1 MLSLMSSKER
11 NGNFK
16 TYKKMRNGIQF
27 TNDGRW
33 GRGSVL
39 GYHGSPNF
47 VFKTE
52 GHNVDIAGLRC
63 REPKSA
69 IVTNGNARF
78 RIGIEV
84 EKNSINRSAI
94 KEYPL
99 FKGFERDSSCGLEA
113 ITHVLPLLPKSAWR
127 SKVFNMFHEAEKVI
141 EDSYSPSN
149 YRCGAHVTLSVDG
162 LDSTELMELV
172 REYAGIILAV
182 FPLRLANYYCKGNP
196 RLRTDVDAW
205 DCNTKYVVCK
215 NANFGIEFRL
225 PSAIKSVRA
234 MQLRYEL
241 FYELIN
247 FAVNHQGKSF
257 GIFLRRVKPII
268 VRMYEGDFDKVEQ
281 VMTLAKSFQKFIK
294 TGRVS
299 SDIRPYLEGD
309 FLTHRSR
316 VQRDYSEYYDR
327 NCARE
332 QGTRYRVRVED

>member
-1 MLSLMSSKER
+1 
-11 NGNFK
+11 
-16 TYKKMRNGIQF
+16 MRNGIQF
-27 TNDGRW
+27 TNDGHY
-33 GRGSVL
+33 GRGQVL
-39 GYHGSPNF
+39 GYHGSPDF

-52 GHNVDIAGLRC
+52 GHNVDIAGLKC
-63 REPKSA
+63 RESKSQ
-69 IVTNGNARF
+69 IVNESNEARF

-99 FKGFERDSSCGLEA
+99 FKGFETDSSCGLEA

-149 YRCGAHVTLSVDG
+149 YLCGAHVTLSVDG
-162 LDSTELMELV
+162 MDSTELMELV

-182 FPLRLANYYCKGNP
+182 FPLRLANSYCSRNP
-196 RLRTDVDAW
+196 RLRTDVENWTTDSE
-205 DCNTKYVVCK
+205 NSTMRKYTVCK
-215 NANFGIEFRL
+215 NTNFGIEFRL

-268 VRMYEGDFDKVEQ
+268 VRMYEGDADKIAQ
-281 VMTLAKSFQKFIK
+281 VMLLAKSFQKFIK

-309 FLTHRSR
+309 LITHRNRRTTDMS
-316 VQRDYSEYYDR
+316 DYYDR
-327 NCARE
+327 NCASE
-332 QGTRYRVRVED
+332 QGTQYVREPLGL

>member
-1 MLSLMSSKER
+1 
-11 NGNFK
+11 
-16 TYKKMRNGIQF
+16 MRNGIQF
-27 TNDGRW
+27 TNDGVY
-33 GRGSVL
+33 GRGSVRR
-39 GYHGSPNF
+39 YHGSPRHE
-47 VFKTE
+47 FKTE
-52 GHNVDIAGLRC
+52 GQNVDIAGLRC
-63 REPKSA
+63 KEPKSA

-78 RIGIEV
+78 RIGVEV

-99 FKGFERDSSCGLEA
+99 FKGFEEDSSCGLEA

-127 SKVFNMFHEAEKVI
+127 SKVFNMFHEAERVI

-149 YRCGAHVTLSVDG
+149 YLCGAHVTLSVDG
-162 LDSTELMELV
+162 MDGTELMELV

-182 FPLRLANYYCKGNP
+182 FRLRLANKYCQANP
-196 RLRTDVDAW
+196 RLRTDVINWTHPNPQGMDR
-205 DCNTKYVVCK
+205 KYVVCK
-215 NANFGIEFRL
+215 NADFGIEFRL

-241 FYELIN
+241 FYELVN

-268 VRMYEGDFDKVEQ
+268 VRMYEGDTDKVNQ

-299 SDIRPYLEGD
+299 SDIRLYLEGD
-309 FLTHRSR
+309 LLTHRNRRTSDLSR
-316 VQRDYSEYYDR
+316 YYDR

>member
-1 MLSLMSSKER
+1 
-11 NGNFK
+11 
-16 TYKKMRNGIQF
+16 MRNGIQF
-27 TNDGRW
+27 TNDGEY
-33 GRGSVL
+33 GRGSVSR
-39 GYHGSPNF
+39 YHGSPS
-47 VFKTE
+47 FKLKTQ
-52 GHNVDIAGLRC
+52 GHNVDIAGLKC
-63 REPKSA
+63 RESKSQ
-69 IVTNGNARF
+69 IVNGSNEARF

-99 FKGFERDSSCGLEA
+99 FKGFEQDGSCGLEA
-113 ITHVLPLLPKSAWR
+113 VTHVLPLLPKSAWR

-141 EDSYSPSN
+141 DDSYSPSD
-149 YRCGAHVTLSVDG
+149 YLCGAHVTLSVDG
-162 LDSTELMELV
+162 YDSTELMNLV

-182 FPLRLANYYCKGNP
+182 FPLRLANQYCSKNP
-196 RLRTDVDAW
+196 RLRTDVDPW
-205 DCNTKYVVCK
+205 EYQTKYVVCK
-215 NANFGIEFRL
+215 NSDYGIEFRL

-268 VRMYEGDFDKVEQ
+268 ARMYEGDADKIAQ
-281 VMTLAKSFQKFIK
+281 VMLLAKSFQKFIK

-309 FLTHRSR
+309 LITHRNRTSR
-316 VQRDYSEYYDR
+316 DMSDYYDR
-327 NCARE
+327 NCASE
-332 QGTRYRVRVED
+332 QGTRYVREPLGL

>member
-1 MLSLMSSKER
+1 
-11 NGNFK
+11 
-16 TYKKMRNGIQF
+16 MRNGIQF
-27 TNDGRW
+27 TNDGQW

-39 GYHGSPNF
+39 GYHNSPDF
-47 VFKTE
+47 IFKTE
-52 GHNVDIAGLRC
+52 GHNVDIAGLKC

-94 KEYPL
+94 KEYAL

-127 SKVFNMFHEAEKVI
+127 SKVFNMFHEAERVI
-141 EDSYSPSN
+141 DDSYSPSN
-149 YRCGAHVTLSVDG
+149 YRCGAHVTLSVGG
-162 LDSTELMELV
+162 LDSTDLMDLV

-182 FPLRLANYYCKGNP
+182 FPLRLANHYCTGNP
-196 RLRTDVDAW
+196 RLRTDVDPW
-205 DCNTKYVVCK
+205 IFNTKYVVCK
-215 NANFGIEFRL
+215 NADFGIEFRL

-241 FYELIN
+241 FYELVN

-268 VRMYEGDFDKVEQ
+268 ARMYEGDADKVEQ

-316 VQRDYSEYYDR
+316 TQRDYSEYYDR

-332 QGTRYRVRVED
+332 QGTQYRARLED

>member
-1 MLSLMSSKER
+1 
-11 NGNFK
+11 
-16 TYKKMRNGIQF
+16 MRNGIQF
-27 TNDGRW
+27 TNDGEY
-33 GRGSVL
+33 GRGRVS
-39 GYHGSPNF
+39 GYHRSPYF
-47 VFKTE
+47 KLKTE
-52 GHNVDIAGLRC
+52 GHNVDIAGLKC
-63 REPKSA
+63 RESKSQ
-69 IVTNGNARF
+69 IVNGSNEARF

-99 FKGFERDSSCGLEA
+99 FKGFEQDGSCGLEA
-113 ITHVLPLLPKSAWR
+113 VTHVLPLLPKSAWR

-141 EDSYSPSN
+141 DDSYSPSD
-149 YRCGAHVTLSVDG
+149 YRCSAHVTLSVDG
-162 LDSTELMELV
+162 YDSTELMNLV

-182 FPLRLANYYCKGNP
+182 FPLRLANQYSAKNP
-196 RLRTDVDAW
+196 RLRTDVDPW
-205 DCNTKYVVCK
+205 EYQTKYVVCK
-215 NANFGIEFRL
+215 NSNYGIEFRL

-268 VRMYEGDFDKVEQ
+268 ERMYEGDADKIAQ
-281 VMTLAKSFQKFIK
+281 VMLLAKSFQKFIK

-309 FLTHRSR
+309 LLTHRNRRNTDMS
-316 VQRDYSEYYDR
+316 DYYDR
-327 NCARE
+327 NCASE
-332 QGTRYRVRVED
+332 QGTPYVREPLGL